1 MCLAAMIF
9 SPLRSKRPMISPD
22 RPRANASGLTRISVL
37 SMAGSVS
44 ASSAARRLARGR
56 GLFELRLGLGRLG
69 GDRRLVRRLAPA
81 PARGGRRRRA
91 RLGLAERADAPRGV
105 DRLRARVAA
114 LLELAHAAR
123 AAQVVRL
130 HLVVAVRAQRVF
142 EAREPRLGG
151 GHL

>member
-1 MCLAAMIF
+1 MCFAATIF
-9 SPLRSKRPMISPD
+9 RPLRSKRAMISPD
-22 RPRANASGLTRISVL
+22 RPRANASGFTRISVF

-56 GLFELRLGLGRLG
+56 SLFELRLRRLGRLG
-69 GDRRLVRRLAPA
+69 GDRRLIRRLAPA
-81 PARGGRRRRA
+81 AARRGRGRCA

-105 DRLRARVAA
+105 DRLRAGVAA

-130 HLVVAVRAQRVF
+130 DLVVAVWAERVL
-142 EAREPRLGG
+142 EVGQPRL
-151 GHL
+151 